1 MFQITN
7 KFLIMKKVLLTAV
20 IAIFGLVKVNAQDVQ
35 FGAKLGL
42 NFASITGD
50 NTDGFDT
57 VTSFNYGL
65 VAEVPLSKK
74 FSFQP
79 EVLYSGQGFSLG
91 SDESDTVQLDY
102 LTVPLMGKYYLTKG
116 LSLEAGLQVGFLV
129 SAKQDDVNLKD
140 SYKGLD
146 LGVNVGLGYKLDN
159 GLNFSARYN
168 VGLSDVKD
176 VDSFS
181 DKYKNGVMQVSIGYF
196 FF

>member
-1 MFQITN
+1 
-7 KFLIMKKVLLTAV
+7 MKKLLLVTA
-20 IAIFGLVKVNAQDVQ
+20 ITILGLAQVNAQDVQ

-42 NFASITGD
+42 NFASVTGD
-50 NTDGFDT
+50 VNSSFDP

-65 VAEVPLSKK
+65 VAEVPLSRN

-79 EVLYSGQGFSLG
+79 EVLYSGQGFSFD
-91 SDESDTVQLDY
+91 SDESSLVQLDY

-116 LSLEAGLQVGFLV
+116 LSLEAGPQVGFLV

-140 SYKGLD
+140 NYKGLD
-146 LGVNVGLGYKLDN
+146 FGVNFGVGYKFDS
-159 GLNFSARYN
+159 GLNFAARYN
-168 VGLSDVKD
+168 VGLSDVND